1 MNEVKAFAI
10 CIVAGLFL
18 FSSKIYSQVFDFFD
32 DFESHIQD
40 QQLACQDTADWT
52 TWNLSPCDPIED
64 PYISTNYSLT
74 GTKSVKIVQNNDL
87 VKPFG
92 SNTIGYWIISFWI
105 YIPNGKAGYF
115 NTLTGFT
122 PNPYQWGM
130 ECYFDLGGGGRLLNG
145 GTVNF
150 SWESDTWQ
158 FVKLIIN
165 LDLDQAHFWFDGS
178 LISTW
183 QWSRGG
189 MLNLQLEASDFF
201 GATAND
207 EMYIDNF
214 VFVMPPLT
222 IPPLYAPTNLTAEE
236 IYNPYPQVQL
246 TWQDNSNY
254 EYAFN
259 ILRKDGPLFG
269 SGSFEPIGTAPE
281 NATTY
286 IDSTVIVDSTYT
298 YTVVAYNQFEF
309 SDRSNYATIL
319 VVVPVELV
327 SFSYVIRSQKDVEL
341 SWITATETNNQGF
354 EILRFAQ
361 NDKNGWS
368 KVGFV
373 PGHGTTTETSFYS
386 FIDKG
391 LSGGKYFYRL
401 KQIDYDG
408 SFEFSNVIEVE
419 IGSPDEF
426 FLSQNYPNPFNPTT
440 KIKFTIPSN
449 VNGEMSNVRLKVY
462 DVLGNEIATLVNEE
476 KTAGEYEVEFNN
488 HSDEGRN
495 LPSGVYFYQ
504 LIAGGPET
512 SSPQGQAGQR
522 IIQTRKMVYLK

>member
-1 MNEVKAFAI
+1 MDKIKFFILATT
-10 CIVAGLFL
+10 AGLFL
-18 FSSKIYSQVFDFFD
+18 FNGLIYSQVIDFFD
-32 DFESHIQD
+32 DFESHISG
-40 QQLACQDTADWT
+40 QQLACQDSINWT
-52 TWNLSPCDPIED
+52 TFFGLPCDPVED

-92 SNTIGYWIISFWI
+92 SHTSGYWIISFWI
-105 YIPNGKAGYF
+105 YIPSGKAGYI

-158 FVKLIIN
+158 FVKLIVN
-165 LDLDQAHFWFDGS
+165 LDIDQARFWFDET

-183 QWSRGG
+183 QWSRNGV
-189 MLNLQLEASDFF
+189 LNLQLEASDFF
-201 GATAND
+201 GATVND

-214 VFVMPPLT
+214 AFLNPPLT
-222 IPPLYAPTNLTAEE
+222 IPPLLAPTNLVAEE
-236 IYNPYPQVQL
+236 IFNPYPQVQL

-281 NATTY
+281 NSTTY

-298 YTVVAYNQFEF
+298 YTVVAFNWFEF

-327 SFSYVIRSQKDVEL
+327 SFSYEINEKNDVTL
-341 SWITATETNNQGF
+341 SWITATETNNHGF
-354 EILRFAQ
+354 EILRRIQ
-361 NDKNGWS
+361 NNIDGWN
-368 KVGFV
+368 KIGFV
-373 PGHGTTTETSFYS
+373 AGYGTTTETQHYS
-386 FIDKG
+386 FTDNDVK
-391 LSGGKYFYRL
+391 SGKYQYRL
-401 KQIDYDG
+401 KQIDFDG
-408 SFEFSNVIEVE
+408 SFEYSNVIDVE
-419 IGSPDEF
+419 IGSPDKF
-426 FLSQNYPNPFNPTT
+426 YLSQNYPNPFNPTT
-440 KIKFTIPSN
+440 SIQYAVSSPQFVS
-449 VNGEMSNVRLKVY
+449 LKVY
-462 DVLGNEIATLVNEE
+462 DVLGNEIAILVNEE
-476 KTAGEYEVEFNN
+476 KPAGTYEVEF
-488 HSDEGRN
+488 DGAG
-495 LPSGVYFYQ
+495 LPSEIYFYQ
-504 LIAGGPET
+504 LKADSYINT
-512 SSPQGQAGQR
+512 KKM
-522 IIQTRKMVYLK
+522 IIIK